1 MSVKTNGDAFR
12 ENIRQ
17 EIKKIQEE
25 LDELKKINQSNVKKV
40 TSKKS
45 AKKSS
50 TKRESV
56 KSKPVKSK
64 PVKSKPVR
72 KVSKSKKA
80 NM

>member
-1 MSVKTNGDAFR
+1 MSVKINDEAFR
-12 ENIRQ
+12 ENIRE

-40 TSKKS
+40 TSKKP
-45 AKKSS
+45 AKKIS

-56 KSKPVKSK
+56 KSKSVKSK
-64 PVKSKPVR
+64 SVR